1 MNIYN
6 IINRLDKKQFFYIF
20 FIIIF
25 SIGIIKIIEPNNTLI
40 IGILLSFIIIFFYIS
55 KVIYIKD
62 TSDNTLQY
70 KYNSLLIKPE
80 SLILKYP
87 NIINFLYD
95 IREYY
100 EYNLTALDE
109 LIIELNNFFILYDD
123 LIIHNYIDCEYIYD
137 NLSGIKL
144 KLINILSTY
153 IYSIPDDIYLIDN
166 LAIKQKEFDTI
177 LQEYLNNIINNCKI
191 NTFKKSKPL
200 PANSL
205 E

>member
-6 IINRLDKKQFFYIF
+6 IINRLDKKEFFYIF
-20 FIIIF
+20 FIVIF
-25 SIGIIKIIEPNNTLI
+25 SIGIIKLIQPNNTLLL
-40 IGILLSFIIIFFYIS
+40 GILLSFIIIFIYIS

-100 EYNLTALDE
+100 EYNLAALDE

-123 LIIHNYIDCEYIYD
+123 LISRNYIDCEYIYD

-153 IYSIPDDIYLIDN
+153 IYSIPDDIFLMDN

-177 LQEYLNNIINNCKI
+177 LQEYLNNIINNCII
-191 NTFKKSKPL
+191 NSFKKSKPL